1 MPPKKAGPSFVWIIP
16 LILKI
21 DFQLLPIFCVFYLLS
36 SLDRSSPE
44 FSEISGLT
52 TDLNISNTQTQWS
65 LAVFYF
71 AVIIFD
77 IPSNIIMRR
86 WKPSYWLGIIMGVW
100 GIISTVMAA
109 CTSFTGLVIARLII
123 SICEAGIFPGVVY
136 YLSFWYTRS
145 ELGKRLGCLWS
156 CRCLAGALG
165 GLFAYGVSCI
175 TSNKYMHVWQ
185 WTFIIQGS
193 PCVVVA
199 LIISWY
205 LPNDIGTAK
214 FLMIEERNIIIRKLE
229 ADVGIFNYDDW
240 SWDQFGTI
248 LMDVKTYA
256 FILIYISGAATVQG
270 ATLFL
275 PTLISDLNQP
285 SVLSNQLLMAPPYIL
300 AIILTIGL
308 SYSSD
313 RFYERSYHLVSIN
326 ALAIAALL
334 IQMFLPTSYRYTSY
348 IATCFFVA
356 AVYAHVPVK
365 IAWAA
370 NTFFGFTRRAVALG
384 IIFSLGSIGGA
395 IGSQMLHDRTS
406 GKFVVLTFLVFQSF
420 LTLVTR
426 CFLDRENK
434 RRKKLNSDAREFQLY
449 KFNGRELVGDRHPDF
464 NYTL

>member
-1 MPPKKAGPSFVWIIP
+1 MPPKEAGPSFVWIIP
-16 LILKI
+16 LIL
-21 DFQLLPIFCVFYLLS
+21 
-36 SLDRSSPE
+36 SSPE

-52 TDLNISNTQTQWS
+52 TDLKISNTQTQWS
-65 LAVFYF
+65 MAVFYF

-86 WKPSYWLGIIMGVW
+86 WKPSFWLGSIMGVW

-109 CTSFTGLVIARLII
+109 CTSFTGLVIARLLI

-175 TSNKYMHVWQ
+175 TSNKYMH
-185 WTFIIQGS
+185 GS

-205 LPNDIGTAK
+205 LPNDIDTAK
-214 FLMIEERNIIIRKLE
+214 FLVIEERNIIIRKLE

-256 FILIYISGAATVQG
+256 FTLIYISGAAAVQG

-285 SVLSNQLLMAPPYIL
+285 SVLSKQLLMVPPYIL
-300 AIILTIGL
+300 AIFLTIGL

-326 ALAIAALL
+326 ALAIVSLL
-334 IQMFLPTSYRYTSY
+334 VQMFLPTSCRYTSY

-384 IIFSLGSIGGA
+384 IIFSLGSVGGA

-406 GKFVVLTFLVFQSF
+406 GKSIVLTFLVFQSI

-426 CFLDRENK
+426 YFLDRENK
-434 RRKKLNSDAREFQLY
+434 RRKKLNSDAREFQFY

-464 NYTL
+464 KYTL